1 VANRLARE
9 TSPYLLQHAH
19 NPVDWYPWGEEALSL
34 ARREDRPILLSI
46 GYSACHWCHVME
58 RESFEDPGIAAEMNE
73 GFVNI
78 KVDREERPDLD
89 SIYMRAV
96 QLLTGHG
103 GWPLTAFLTPDGRAF
118 FGGTYFPPE
127 PRHGMPS
134 FRQVLTA
141 VSDAYRN
148 RRGEV
153 ERGSEHLLGVLKGP
167 DPGGAAAPGVEGL
180 DARGGGILEHAV
192 RFLAGRFD
200 PTHGGFGPAPKFPQP
215 MTLEV
220 LLRQFHRT
228 GDGEALDM
236 AVRTLQSM
244 ARGGIRDHVGGGFHR
259 YSVDGRWLVP
269 HFEKMLYDNG
279 LLARVYL
286 HAFQITRDPELL
298 EAATSTLD
306 YILED
311 LRGPEGG
318 FYSSRDADSEG
329 EEGLFYLWRP
339 GEVDEVLGKEE
350 GELFRRA
357 YDVSGVGNFEGRNI
371 LHLPR
376 SLESIAATEAVP
388 LEELVGSLRRSRKAL
403 NEARS
408 RREPPFRDEKVLAS
422 WNSFVLRALAEA
434 GAALGRDDY
443 LQAAVANASFLLDS
457 LREGGRLRRSWKD
470 GSAKVPAFLEDYAG
484 LGNALL
490 TLHESTLE
498 PRWLVDALDLAEQV
512 IRLFW
517 DEDEGIF
524 YDSPHDGERLVIR
537 PRDIMDSAT
546 PSGNSLAVELLM
558 RAAAFTGS
566 EGLREPAL
574 RTLAREAG
582 SMRRFPSAFGRL
594 LSASTL
600 QVDPPVEVVLLGR
613 PGEAGLGG
621 MLRAAHEIYLPNRV
635 VSGGDPAKLPPFPL
649 FQGREPRDERVT
661 AYVCRHFTC
670 SAPLHDPRALREEL
684 EKEEHAGGGRVAGAE
699 G

>member
-1 VANRLARE
+1 VANRLALE

-19 NPVDWYPWGEEALSL
+19 NPVDWHPWGEEALSL

-58 RESFEDPGIAAEMNE
+58 RESFEDPGIAALMNE

-96 QLLTGHG
+96 QVLTGHG

-134 FRQVLTA
+134 FRQVLMS

-148 RRGEV
+148 RREDV
-153 ERGSEHLLGVLKGP
+153 EKGSEQLLAALREPDSGGGP
-167 DPGGAAAPGVEGL
+167 SHAPAAPEDR
-180 DARGGGILEHAV
+180 DAAILEHAV

-200 PTHGGFGPAPKFPQP
+200 PVHGGFGPAPKFPQP
-215 MTLEV
+215 MTLEI

-236 AVRTLQSM
+236 VVRTLRSM
-244 ARGGIRDHVGGGFHR
+244 ARGGIRDHLGGGFHR

-286 HAFQITRDPELL
+286 HAFQITGDPELRD
-298 EAATSTLD
+298 AATSTLD

-318 FYSSRDADSEG
+318 FYSARDADSEG

-339 GEVDEVLGKEE
+339 QEVDDILGEVE
-350 GELFRRA
+350 GALLRQT
-357 YDVSGVGNFEGRNI
+357 YDVSEMGNFEGSNI

-376 SLESIAATEAVP
+376 GLDSLATTEGIP
-388 LEELVGSLRRSRKAL
+388 LEELEDRLSRSRNAL
-403 NEARS
+403 KQARS
-408 RREPPFRDEKVLAS
+408 LREPPFRDEKVLVS

-434 GAALGRDDY
+434 GASLGREDY
-443 LQAAVANASFLLDS
+443 LEAARVNASFLLDN
-457 LREGGRLRRSWKD
+457 LREGGRLLRSWKD
-470 GSAKVPAFLEDYAG
+470 GSAKVPAFLEDHAG

-490 TLHESTLE
+490 SLYEATLE
-498 PRWLVDALDLAEQV
+498 PRWLVDALDLAEEV
-512 IRLFW
+512 LKLFW
-517 DEDEGIF
+517 EENEGLF
-524 YDSPHDGERLVIR
+524 YDSPHDGERLVLR
-537 PRDIMDSAT
+537 PRDIMDNAT
-546 PSGNSLAVELLM
+546 PSGNSLAVELLL
-558 RAAAFTGS
+558 RTVSLTGAKR
-566 EGLREPAL
+566 LREPAL
-574 RTLAREAG
+574 RTLAREADA
-582 SMRRFPSAFGRL
+582 MRRFPSAFGRL
-594 LSASTL
+594 LSGLTL
-600 QVDPPVEVVLLGR
+600 HLDPPVEVVLLGR
-613 PGEAGLGG
+613 EGEALLGE
-621 MLRAAHEIYLPNRV
+621 MLRAAHRPYLPNRV
-635 VSGGDPAKLPPFPL
+635 IAGGGPARLPPFPL
-649 FQGREPRDERVT
+649 FQGREPKGDGPT
-661 AYVCRHFTC
+661 AYVCRDFTC
-670 SAPLHDPRALREEL
+670 SAPMGEPGELLEEL
-684 EKEEHAGGGRVAGAE
+684 ERERRTPGE